1 MLRKWEQ
8 ELVRLLDQ
16 KIEEWSAAFP
26 GTPEQQMVALEL
38 LADMRDMAVRE
49 SKR

>member
-1 MLRKWEQ
+1 MKRWER
-8 ELVRLLDQ
+8 ELVRLLEQ

-26 GTPEQQMVALEL
+26 GTPEDQMVALEL